1 MGRTGCLFWILI
13 LVAISYFGVEVGTI
27 YLRAWR
33 MEDEM
38 KTQAAFAPSL
48 TDETIRRRL
57 LLKIEELQLPEEARR
72 ITIRRTARPRE
83 ILIATSY
90 DQTLEL
96 PFYSRIIRFNL
107 EVRQGL

>member
-48 TDETIRRRL
+48 TDETIQRRL
-57 LLKIEELQLPEEARR
+57 LLKIEELQLPDEARR

-90 DQTLEL
+90 EQTLEL